1 MRIEFISECFV
12 KYLPGT
18 YSALDILTDVCAVV
32 VTQQC
37 SSYIYKVSLLYT
49 VIGTH
54 RKTLYKV

>member
-18 YSALDILTDVCAVV
+18 YSALDILTDVCAF
-32 VTQQC
+32 TKYHC
-37 SSYIYKVSLLYT
+37 FTRNT